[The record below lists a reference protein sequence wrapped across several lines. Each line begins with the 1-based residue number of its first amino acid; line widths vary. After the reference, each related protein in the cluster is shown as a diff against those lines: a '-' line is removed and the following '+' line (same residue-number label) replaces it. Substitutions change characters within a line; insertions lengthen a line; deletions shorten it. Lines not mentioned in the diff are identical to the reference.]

1 MPEVS
6 VVKCT
11 DYNHSE
17 ACVKKSIDLLGG
29 IESIVKPQDKVLL
42 KVNLLLPAKPEAAI
56 TTHPKIVEAMI
67 KLVKSAGGVPW
78 VGDSS
83 GGRGKTQE
91 AFELSGITAVCK
103 KHDAKIINFDTS
115 KVHKME
121 IPKGKIL
128 KELYV
133 ASALFEADVV
143 VCMPK
148 LKTHALTLYT
158 GAIKNMYGTVP
169 GGKKALIHAITSSDS
184 EKFAESLVDIFSKV
198 PLHLSL
204 MDGIVGME
212 GIGPNH
218 GKPKKSNVLLAGCG
232 ALELDAVS
240 STIMGFEP
248 KDIPTLRIA
257 QERELGTID
266 LNKISILGEN
276 LENVKIDF
284 KRPQRIYKGLMFL
297 PSFVRNLFLETPK
310 LPFPNKAGCNQCKEC
325 EENCPVDA
333 IKVTDAPKFDH
344 NKCIRCYCCHE
355 LCPEDGIKL
364 KKALLPRS

>member
-1 MPEVS
+1 MVDVS
-6 VVKCT
+6 VVKCVSY
-11 DYNHSE
+11 DNCE
-17 ACVKKSIDLLGG
+17 PCVKRSIDLLGG
-29 IESIVKPQDKVLL
+29 IESIVKPKDRVLL
-42 KVNLLLPAKPEAAI
+42 KVNLLLPARAEAAI

-67 KLVKSAGGVPW
+67 KLVKSQGGEPW

-83 GGRGKTQE
+83 GGRGKTAE
-91 AFELSGITAVCK
+91 AFEISGIKAVCE
-103 KHDAKIINFDTS
+103 KHNVKMMNFDLEG
-115 KVHKME
+115 VHKIE

-128 KELYV
+128 NELYV
-133 ASALFEADVV
+133 AKALFEADLV

-184 EKFAESLVDIFSKV
+184 EKFAEALVDIYSEI
-198 PLHLSL
+198 PLHLTL

-212 GIGPNH
+212 GLGPNH
-218 GKPKKSNVLLAGCG
+218 GKPKKSNVLIASKG

-240 STIMGFEP
+240 SALMGFDP
-248 KDIPTLRIA
+248 KDIPTLKNAAGRG
-257 QERELGTID
+257 LGTID
-266 LNKISILGEN
+266 LNKISILGER
-276 LENVKIDF
+276 LDNVQMDF
-284 KRPQRIYKGLMFL
+284 KKPKRIYKGLMFL

-333 IKVTDAPKFDH
+333 IKVTDAPVFDH
-344 NKCIRCYCCHE
+344 QKCIRCYCCHE
-355 LCPEDGIKL
+355 LCPKDGIKL
-364 KKALLPRS
+364 KKALMPRS